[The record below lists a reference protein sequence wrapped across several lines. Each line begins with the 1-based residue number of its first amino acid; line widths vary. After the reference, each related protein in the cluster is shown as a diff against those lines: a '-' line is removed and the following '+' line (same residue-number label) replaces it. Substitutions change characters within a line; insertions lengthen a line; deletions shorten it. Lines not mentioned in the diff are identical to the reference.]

1 MGRVKQGRRERGER
15 GETLI
20 CLHMLADGEFFLKN
34 NSLCYLAPASPFPV
48 KSKSS
53 EIFGK
58 S

>member
-1 MGRVKQGRRERGER
+1 MGRIKQGRRERQEA
-15 GETLI
+15 LI
-20 CLHMLADGEFFLKN
+20 CLHLLADLEVFMKN

-48 KSKSS
+48 KCKSS